1 MYLKRVTTLAIILV
15 LASAPAAWAHAAFQ
29 TQADQDAIFKQI
41 GVDEKRG
48 TQVPLNA
55 AFKDQT
61 GRDVSLADYFGDGKP
76 VLLSLNYYECPMLC
90 PVTFAN
96 LARTM
101 DEMKGLKP
109 GKDFRVLV
117 VSISPYEN
125 AGIAKA
131 KADET
136 YRMLKGYE
144 DPSAWWPFLYGDERD
159 IEAVTRAVG
168 FRYKIID
175 KTNIAHPSVLIVLTP
190 EGKVSRYLYGIEHSP
205 QDLRLALIEASKGEI
220 GTSAALN
227 RVLLFCYHYDPVGK
241 KYVLA
246 AARIMT
252 GAAAIVFISLLI
264 LILFMWKSERARGRK

>member
-29 TQADQDAIFKQI
+29 TQADQDAILKQI
-41 GVDEKRG
+41 GVDERRG
-48 TQVPLNA
+48 AQLPLNA
-55 AFKDQT
+55 VFKDQA
-61 GRDVSLADYFGDGKP
+61 GREVSLGDYFGDGKP

-101 DEMKGLKP
+101 DGMKGLKP

-117 VSISPYEN
+117 VSISPFET
-125 AGIAKA
+125 AADAKG

-144 DPSAWWPFLYGDERD
+144 DPSAWWPFLYGDEKA
-159 IEAVTRAVG
+159 IVSVTGAVG
-168 FRYKIID
+168 FRYKVID
-175 KTNIAHPSVLIVLTP
+175 RINIAHPSVLIVLTP

-205 QDLRLALIEASKGEI
+205 QDLRLALLEASKGKI

-227 RVLLFCYHYDPVGK
+227 KVLLFCYHYDPVGK

-246 AARIMT
+246 AARLMT
-252 GAAAIVFISLLI
+252 GAAAIVFIALAALI
-264 LILFMWKSERARGRK
+264 LLMWKSEKARGQR